1 MLNSTS
7 ASLLQAASPAGAIA
21 MASEVAEV
29 VIALA
34 VLVLAMLGSVL
45 FFRLNSIIREIRASA
60 KQNLGPV
67 SDRARAISDNVEF
80 ITQALRSDV
89 EQLHASVGALTD
101 RLHLASER
109 MEERIEEF
117 NALMEVVQGEAE
129 ELFLDTA
136 STVRGVREGARAIS
150 ERPRSRQ
157 ATRAWREEEV
167 GGFDEHAAGL
177 DDEAASPDEYTARL
191 EEDAAENEAA
201 SSSDNRTP
209 VADSTSRP

>member
-7 ASLLQAASPAGAIA
+7 ASLLQAASPAGAIT

-34 VLVLAMLGSVL
+34 MLVLAMLGSVL
-45 FFRLNSIIREIRASA
+45 FFRLNSIIREVRASA

-67 SDRARAISDNVEF
+67 SDRARSISDNVEF

-136 STVRGVREGARAIS
+136 STVRGVREGARTIA
-150 ERPRSRQ
+150 EGPRGRR
-157 ATRAWREEEV
+157 ATRAWPKQEV
-167 GGFDEHAAGL
+167 GDFDEDMARLDDDAAGL
-177 DDEAASPDEYTARL
+177 DESAADLEGDTAEDEEAAASDE
-191 EEDAAENEAA
+191 
-201 SSSDNRTP
+201 RTP
-209 VADSTSRP
+209 VADRTSRP